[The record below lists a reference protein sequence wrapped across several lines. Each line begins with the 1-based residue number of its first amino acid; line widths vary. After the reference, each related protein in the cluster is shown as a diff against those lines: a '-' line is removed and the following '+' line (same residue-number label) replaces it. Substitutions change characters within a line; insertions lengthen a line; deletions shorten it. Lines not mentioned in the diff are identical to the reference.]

1 MLIGMLPRLG
11 RRVFSSSTRTIVE
24 DGFMAAIRSR
34 GLAGVIG
41 QFPVGLGGRRFDSAL
56 HSMEVVSVS
65 KGKVAATLTVTE
77 ELSNSYGTLHGGAA
91 ALIIDVAG
99 TLAALSVD
107 PTRPGVTTDMTQSFL
122 RAAKIGDKIYITGVC
137 EKSGQRLA
145 YTSVTINSGGFDG
158 PLLVAGRHTKCL

>member
-1 MLIGMLPRLG
+1 M
-11 RRVFSSSTRTIVE
+11 
-24 DGFMAAIRSR
+24 
-34 GLAGVIG
+34 IG
-41 QFPVGLGGRRFDSAL
+41 QIPVCGRRFDVAL
-56 HSMEVVSVS
+56 RSMELVSVS
-65 KGKVAATLTVTE
+65 KGKICATLTVTE

-91 ALIIDVAG
+91 ALIVDVCG

-107 PTRPGVTTDMTQSFL
+107 PSRPGVSTDMTQSFL
-122 RAAKIGDKIYITGVC
+122 RAAKIGEKIYISGFC